1 MSAPEISFE
10 ECGELS
16 CSRIDDDRSALL
28 VAHQGAQVLSYQKA
42 GQPPLIWANERALL
56 GRGNPVRAGVP
67 VCWPWF
73 GNLARNP
80 EAVQAMRVSDAPA
93 PSHGLA
99 RVMKW
104 HLLGADHGGDGVT
117 LQFRLL
123 EADGELAS
131 WPHSADLQVRI
142 VLADDLVI
150 SLTTRNLGSDSLCI
164 SQALHAYF
172 AVSDVR
178 QVSVEELAGLRYI
191 DTLEGWQE
199 RRQVGALQIVG
210 ETDRIYL
217 DTPQRLS
224 IADPGWDRRILID
237 TSGSRSTVVWNPW
250 IDRAAQLPDMADDGW
265 QGMLCV
271 EPANVLGDAVTLAPG
286 ESHTLGLRIS
296 SEAL

>member
-1 MSAPEISFE
+1 MPTPEIHL
-10 ECGELS
+10 GELS
-16 CSRIDDDRSALL
+16 CSSIDDERSSLL
-28 VAHQGAQVLSYQKA
+28 VAHQGAQVLGYQKA
-42 GQPPLIWANERALL
+42 GQPPLIWRNERALFKE
-56 GRGNPVRAGVP
+56 GNPVREGVP

-73 GNLARNP
+73 ASLARNP

-104 HLLGADHGGDGVT
+104 HLLGVDRGGDGVT
-117 LQFRLL
+117 LRFSLP
-123 EADGELAS
+123 EANGELAG
-131 WPHSADLQVRI
+131 WPHSADLQMRI
-142 VLADDLVI
+142 VLADDLAI

-178 QVSVEELAGLRYI
+178 QVSVEELAGLSYI
-191 DTLEGWQE
+191 DTVGGWQE
-199 RRQVGALQIVG
+199 RRQIGALQIVG

-217 DTPQRLS
+217 DTPRRLS
-224 IADPGWDRRILID
+224 IADPGWNRRILID
-237 TSGSRSTVVWNPW
+237 TSGSRSAVVWNPW
-250 IDRAAQLPDMADDGW
+250 IDRAAQLADMADDGW

-271 EPANVLGDAVTLAPG
+271 EPANVLGDVVTLAPG

-296 SEAL
+296 SEPL